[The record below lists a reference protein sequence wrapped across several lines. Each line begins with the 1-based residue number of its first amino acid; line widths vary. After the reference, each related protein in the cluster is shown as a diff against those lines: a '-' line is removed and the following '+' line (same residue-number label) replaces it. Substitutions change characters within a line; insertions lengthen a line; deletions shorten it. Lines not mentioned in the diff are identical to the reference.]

1 MNQPS
6 DETLSCL
13 RNPFWVFGTRLELVC
28 RFYRFT
34 IHPRGGNNR
43 VHRLATSSGDR
54 RFRLFV
60 VNPEQNVKVIV
71 HDAETTDGDSK
82 DLIKLFEP
90 LIDPIFP
97 IVGPI
102 ILQEPRGAY
111 ASGNGMI
118 PTRYVCIDK
127 PKPSCSHR
135 IVSHESGPTISRS
148 NEIITHNHTAAT
160 IKCLSFLCWG
170 CDWSFGNNA

>member
-1 MNQPS
+1 
-6 DETLSCL
+6 
-13 RNPFWVFGTRLELVC
+13 
-28 RFYRFT
+28 
-34 IHPRGGNNR
+34 
-43 VHRLATSSGDR
+43 
-54 RFRLFV
+54 LFV

-71 HDAETTDGDSK
+71 HDAESTDGDCK
-82 DLIKLFEP
+82 DLVKLFKP

-102 ILQEPRGAY
+102 VLEEPRGAY

-135 IVSHESGPTISRS
+135 IVSHEVAPTIYRS
-148 NEIITHNHTAAT
+148 NEIITHNQTGSNNKMPVLFCAVGVT
-160 IKCLSFLCWG
+160 GLLETTLSRGW
-170 CDWSFGNNA
+170 